1 MGGDSYV
8 ATGYGATGSTP
19 VNETSLTVTPPVSL
33 MLNIILVKT
42 KHVHTS
48 KCHAAL
54 LLVSLY
60 EEFNMYI

>member
-33 MLNIILVKT
+33 ILNIIILVKT

-48 KCHAAL
+48 KGQAAKI
-54 LLVSLY
+54 VSVTL
-60 EEFNMYI
+60 

>member
-33 MLNIILVKT
+33 ILNIILVKP
-42 KHVHTS
+42 KHVHHQRSSCTIAS
-48 KCHAAL
+48 VTL
-54 LLVSLY
+54 
-60 EEFNMYI
+60 

>member
-33 MLNIILVKT
+33 ILNIILVKT

-48 KCHAAL
+48 KGQAAKI
-54 LLVSLY
+54 VSVTL
-60 EEFNMYI
+60 

>member
-48 KCHAAL
+48 KVKLHNC
-54 LLVSLY
+54 
-60 EEFNMYI
+60 